1 MKDIV
6 IHSVHHTILQRTHR
20 EHTKGTH
27 HYKELNVYKHSIY
40 VYIYI
45 YIYIYERDSPSHCT
59 PYNPSKDTSLQG
71 ALQGTHQYKELYVC
85 INYFKVYNFKEYYD
99 IYILCRWTLAQQ
111 AHCLPSKCQPQVYSW
126 ACCREG
132 ESGPLLICLAY
143 RFEGSL

>member
-20 EHTKGTH
+20 ERTKGTH
-27 HYKELNVYKHSIY
+27 HYKEVNVYNHSIY
-40 VYIYI
+40 VYI
-45 YIYIYERDSPSHCT
+45 YIYIYERDSPSQCT

-99 IYILCRWTLAQQ
+99 TYYVGGR
-111 AHCLPSKCQPQVYSW
+111 LPSRHTVFHRSVSLRFILGHVVVK
-126 ACCREG
+126 
-132 ESGPLLICLAY
+132 ESRGHY
-143 RFEGSL
+143 